1 MEAKYLSHP
10 STNRL
15 KANRLLSKS
24 IPRNERIPK
33 IAVNVLATREMIN
46 YYSFYDANTIVG
58 LIYYMETDKLIY
70 ILYLAVNPKIRSKG
84 YGSKILDWIKNK
96 SNGRPLVIDL
106 ESIDESAPNIEQRI
120 KRLNFYKKNG
130 FILSNI
136 VIEFRGSK
144 YSLMSTS
151 SNISID
157 DYKELIKQST
167 FNMYKP
173 NILEAN

>member
-24 IPRNERIPK
+24 IPRNERIPR
-33 IAVNVLATREMIN
+33 IAVNVLAAREMIN

-106 ESIDESAPNIEQRI
+106 ESID
-120 KRLNFYKKNG
+120 
-130 FILSNI
+130 
-136 VIEFRGSK
+136 
-144 YSLMSTS
+144 
-151 SNISID
+151 
-157 DYKELIKQST
+157 
-167 FNMYKP
+167 
-173 NILEAN
+173 